1 MKIFNRIRQ
10 RLLNQNHFKKYFL
23 YAIGEIFLVVIGIL
37 IALSIN
43 NWNENIKSK
52 KIALEIY
59 QNLHTALKQDSI
71 EVRRI
76 LKLNT
81 ESLLVQER
89 LILSEANQEILEF
102 DQDNLEQLILD
113 IYKGVY
119 TFFPKQGIY
128 NSILSSNGMD
138 LFESEQLKT
147 SLINLYDHQY
157 KRYQLIDATVE
168 KKYDSHLL
176 PVILK
181 KIEYVPDLSMK
192 VNPELFKKHYAE
204 LVSECRN
211 VYDPLMSNKRLL
223 LNISKEINEL
233 LVLIRIELGK

>member
-1 MKIFNRIRQ
+1 
-10 RLLNQNHFKKYFL
+10 LNQNNFKRYFL

-43 NWNENIKSK
+43 NWNENTKSK
-52 KIALEIY
+52 KIAREIY
-59 QNLHTALKQDSI
+59 QNLHAALKQDSI

-81 ESLLVQER
+81 ESLLVLEKM
-89 LILSEANQEILEF
+89 IVSEANQEILEF
-102 DQDNLEQLILD
+102 DQENLEQLILGV
-113 IYKGVY
+113 YKGVY

-128 NSILSSNGMD
+128 NSILSNNSMD

-157 KRYQLIDATVE
+157 KRYQKIDATVE
-168 KKYDSHLL
+168 KKYDFDIL
-176 PVILK
+176 PVIFK
-181 KIEYVPDLSMK
+181 KIEYVPDLPTK
-192 VNPELFKKHYAE
+192 INPELFKKHYAE

-223 LNISKEINEL
+223 LNINKEINEL
-233 LVLIRIELGK
+233 LAIIRIELGK